1 MAFLIGGANSAADTG
16 YDIENSL
23 RCNGTD
29 SYLTFTL
36 GTPTSQRIAT
46 FSAWGKFMGQRSG
59 SNDNSFWS
67 FGNDY
72 GQAIDIV
79 RTNGTVT
86 VYIDDSDQVYLNFN
100 NGPYLRDPSA
110 WYHLFVQ
117 IDTTQGTA
125 TNRMKFY
132 LNGTQLDNT
141 TASHENQPDEDYDIP
156 GLASGQVMGMAARN
170 GTAHFIDGYIAEMI
184 YLDGTVGA
192 ISDFGE
198 TDEDSGIWKPK
209 KYTAGNFGN
218 NGAWLEFKQ
227 SGTGADASGIG
238 ADTSGNTNHFAVN
251 NLAAIDQT
259 TDTPTNNFA
268 TLNGL
273 TVNYALRY
281 HTLSEG
287 NLRHTGIDSSADA
300 GAAYSTMAFN
310 TGKWYCEV
318 KAIDVRGTTYPH
330 IGVIPV
336 DYSVEVGA
344 SGQPGYSAT
353 DTVAYEP
360 DGRKLLNG
368 SQLSYGDSFTD
379 NDIIGIA
386 IDCDDGAVYFSK
398 NGTFQD
404 SGDPTSGASKTGAAL
419 SFTPSKYYYF
429 SSGVY
434 EATSIF
440 DYNFGNPPY
449 ANSSSVADG
458 AGYGAFEYAPPS
470 GYYALCTKN
479 LAKYG

>member
-238 ADTSGNTNHFAVN
+238 ADTSGNTNHFT
-251 NLAAIDQT
+251 IDSDESITVFQT
-259 TDTPTNNFA
+259 TDSPTNNFCTFNPISIGLG
-268 TLNGL
+268 TLL
-273 TVNYALRY
+273 
-281 HTLSEG
+281 EG
-287 NLRHTGIDSSADA
+287 NTQFDHDNGDA
-300 GAAYSTMAFN
+300 AVFGTMGMTN
-310 TGKWYCEV
+310 GKWYWEV
-318 KAIDVRGTTYPH
+318 KGLGADNGGVQKWTPGI
-330 IGVIPV
+330 IGSEDHFEYNNHDGGFAPEATSVYLGNGNV
-336 DYSVEVGA
+336 YENNSSVSSDY
-344 SGQPGYSAT
+344 
-353 DTVAYEP
+353 DTAV
-360 DGRKLLNG
+360 
-368 SQLSYGDSFTD
+368 Q
-379 NDIIGIA
+379 NDIISIA
-386 IDCDDGAVYFSK
+386 VDMDNLKIYFAK
-398 NGTFQD
+398 NGTWMN
-404 SGDPTSGASKTGAAL
+404 SGDPTSGATGTGAVAL
-419 SFTPSKYYYF
+419 TASFAPYIPIF
-429 SSGVY
+429 GEGSGAEISFAV
-434 EATSIF
+434 
-440 DYNFGNPPY
+440 NFGNPSFSI
-449 ANSSSVADG
+449 SSSQADDN
-458 AGYGAFEYAPPS
+458 GYGNFEYDVPT
-470 GYYALCTKN
+470 GFYALCTKN
-479 LAKYG
+479 LAEFG